1 MTSRQQPS
9 EDDVAAGG
17 PVWTE
22 ERIRALGVITDLPT
36 AGRIFGIGRAQAYDL
51 ARTGEFPAPVIHL
64 GTRVKVPV
72 AGIMAA
78 LGLTSTPDLTMAA
91 QRSVDHPDAIR
102 CVDSPDESDD
112 RLGEP

>member
-1 MTSRQQPS
+1 MPPPQPHDGDTGS
-9 EDDVAAGG
+9 AA
-17 PVWTE
+17 VWTE
-22 ERIRALGVITDLPT
+22 DKIRALGVITDLPT
-36 AGRIFGIGRAQAYDL
+36 AGRIFGIGREQAYLL

-64 GTRVKVPV
+64 GARVKVPV
-72 AGIMAA
+72 AGILAA
-78 LGLTSTPDLTMAA
+78 LGLASASDLTMTA